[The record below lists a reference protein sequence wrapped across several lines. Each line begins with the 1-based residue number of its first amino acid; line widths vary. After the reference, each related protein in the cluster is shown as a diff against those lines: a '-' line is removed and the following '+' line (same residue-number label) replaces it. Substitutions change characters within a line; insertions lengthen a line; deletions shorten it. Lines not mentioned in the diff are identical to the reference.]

1 MSIFPTK
8 VVLAIDGSEE
18 ASRAA
23 EAAVELCEKTGS
35 ELHVVHVGEDV
46 YLTSVTD
53 LQLVL
58 PAWAAQQYP
67 DIETNFE
74 QIARKVLDTEV
85 EKVEAAGGT
94 VAQAYLRM
102 GRADAEIVDLAE
114 EIEAGL
120 VVLGSRGLGGV
131 KRALMGSVSFSVVRH
146 AHCPVLVVRRQD
158 SAT

>member
-35 ELHVVHVGEDV
+35 ELHVVHVGEDI
-46 YLTSVTD
+46 YLTSATD
-53 LQLVL
+53 LEMVV
-58 PAWAAQQYP
+58 PVWTAQEYP
-67 DIETNFE
+67 DIEANFE
-74 QIARKVLDTEV
+74 QIAWKVLDAEV

-102 GRADAEIVDLAE
+102 GVADAEIVELAE

-120 VVLGSRGLGGV
+120 VVLGSRGLGGI
-131 KRALMGSVSFSVVRH
+131 RSALMGSVSYSVARH
-146 AHCPVLVVRRQD
+146 AHCPVLVVRDQKD
-158 SAT
+158 A

>member
-1 MSIFPTK
+1 MSIFSTK

-35 ELHVVHVGEDV
+35 ELHVVHLGEDV

-58 PAWAAQQYP
+58 LAWAAQQYP

-74 QIARKVLDTEV
+74 QIARKVLDAEV
-85 EKVEAAGGT
+85 EKVETAGGT
-94 VAQAYLRM
+94 VAQAHLRM
-102 GRADAEIVDLAE
+102 GVADAEIVELAE

-120 VVLGSRGLGGV
+120 VVR
-131 KRALMGSVSFSVVRH
+131 
-146 AHCPVLVVRRQD
+146 
-158 SAT
+158 

>member
-46 YLTSVTD
+46 YLTSVTEVE
-53 LQLVL
+53 LVA
-58 PAWAAQQYP
+58 PIRAPQEYP
-67 DIETNFE
+67 DIESNFE
-74 QIARKVLDTEV
+74 QLARKVLDAEV

-102 GRADAEIVDLAE
+102 GEADAEIVELAE

-120 VVLGSRGLGGV
+120 VVLGSRGLGGIR
-131 KRALMGSVSFSVVRH
+131 RALMGSVSYSVVRH
-146 AHCPVLVVRRQD
+146 AHCPVLVVRDQKRN
-158 SAT
+158 T

>member
-23 EAAVELCEKTGS
+23 EAAMEVCEKTGS
-35 ELHVVHVGEDV
+35 ELHVVHVGEDF
-46 YLTSVTD
+46 YLTAVTD
-53 LQLVL
+53 LDMV
-58 PAWAAQQYP
+58 ASTWVAQEYP
-67 DIETNFE
+67 ESEANFE
-74 QIARKVLDTEV
+74 QIAQKVLDAEV

-94 VAQAYLRM
+94 VAQAHLRM

-120 VVLGSRGLGGV
+120 VVLGSRGLGGLE
-131 KRALMGSVSFSVVRH
+131 RALMGSVSYSVVRH
-146 AHCPVLVVRRQD
+146 AHCPVLVVRQQD
-158 SAT
+158 SAA